1 LIAKNI
7 KPMVTIYHWDLPQ
20 YIQDLGGFTNPMFVE
35 YFKVYADT
43 LFEHFGD
50 RVKTWI
56 TFNEPSVYCG
66 EGYGYTTKAP
76 GIRSP
81 GVGD

>member
-1 LIAKNI
+1 
-7 KPMVTIYHWDLPQ
+7 LPQ
-20 YIQDLGGFTNPMFVE
+20 YIQDLGGFTNKMIVDYYE
-35 YFKVYADT
+35 IYADT
-43 LFEHFGD
+43 LFQHFGD